1 MQNSK
6 GLDAQAA
13 SPTLPPS
20 AGADVRPLFAPAT
33 PPIDLRGKSAELVTD
48 TIAAGN
54 GAWHP
59 EPETAPGAAAGLAP
73 AYRPTVL
80 PRDAEQAAGL
90 PGQPA
95 APDRSLHPGLPL
107 DAIRADF
114 PILSEKV
121 NGHDLVWLDNA
132 ATTQR
137 PRAVIER
144 LEYYYEHENSNVH
157 RGAHE
162 LAARSTDAYEE
173 ARGKTARFL
182 GAPSADNI
190 VFVRGATEGINL
202 AAQAF
207 VKQYL
212 KAGDEIILTM
222 LEHHAN
228 IVPWQI
234 IAEETGVALRVAP
247 IDLSAQIILSEYTA
261 LFNKRTRFAAI
272 AHVSNATGTIAPI
285 AEMVQI
291 AHAHGVRVLVDG
303 AQSVSHIPV

>member
-1 MQNSK
+1 MNTPSSQYNPADY
-6 GLDAQAA
+6 GLPSEAELAAQA
-13 SPTLPPS
+13 
-20 AGADVRPLFAPAT
+20 GAYFPELNR
-33 PPIDLRGKSAELVTD
+33 AEGGSVP
-48 TIAAGN
+48 
-54 GAWHP
+54 GAIT
-59 EPETAPGAAAGLAP
+59 PETAAAPAFAPELPAAGAGLPWPGAAAGLTPFTVTDTVAGLAP
-73 AYRPTVL
+73 SYRPTVL
-80 PRDAEQAAGL
+80 PKDAEQAAGL

-95 APDRSLHPGLPL
+95 APSRNLHPGLPL

-144 LEYYYEHENSNVH
+144 LQYYYEHENSNVH

-162 LAARSTDAYEE
+162 LAARSTDAYED
-173 ARGKTARFL
+173 ARGKVARFL

-190 VFVRGATEGINL
+190 VFVRGTTEGINL
-202 AAQAF
+202 AAQAY

-212 KAGDEIILTM
+212 NAGDEIILTI

-234 IAEETGVALRVAP
+234 IAEETGAVLRVAP
-247 IDLSAQIILSEYTA
+247 IDRNAQIILSEYTA
-261 LFNKRTRFAAI
+261 L
-272 AHVSNATGTIAPI
+272 
-285 AEMVQI
+285 
-291 AHAHGVRVLVDG
+291 
-303 AQSVSHIPV
+303 